1 MGLAFDTAR
10 SADRLLE
17 RDGALWTLSD
27 ALDDARGDRGS
38 VLLVAGE
45 AGSGKTADIDA
56 ATAGTLDAAIER
68 SDTAAISK
76 LSHWRRLAGLDVELP
91 PDAEG
96 GVVPEPGRLLRRDEP
111 AHAPF
116 NDG

>member
-1 MGLAFDTAR
+1 MGLAFDTTR
-10 SADRLLE
+10 SADLLLE
-17 RDGALWTLSD
+17 RDGALRTLSD

-45 AGSGKTADIDA
+45 AGIGK
-56 ATAGTLDAAIER
+56 TAGTLDAAIER